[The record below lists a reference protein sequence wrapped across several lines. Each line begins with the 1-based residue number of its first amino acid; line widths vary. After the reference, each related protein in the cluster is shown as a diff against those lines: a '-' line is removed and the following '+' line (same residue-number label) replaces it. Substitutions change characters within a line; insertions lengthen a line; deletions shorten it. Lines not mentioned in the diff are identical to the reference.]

1 MKPTIK
7 DVAKKA
13 NVSVATVSRVL
24 HNLPGYS
31 EKTRQKVLKVIE
43 EMGYHP
49 NAIARGL
56 ISKRTHTIGVLFP
69 NVSSMFSS
77 KVLRGIEHSTHQRDY
92 SVVVCN
98 TDKDGRRTMKYLHV
112 LWEKRVD
119 GIIFVS
125 EVMKEEYHATL
136 TSMNIPV
143 VLLSTFSP
151 QYPFPYMK
159 VDDKQAAY
167 DATEYLI
174 KQGHMQIAMI
184 GGTKSDPLAGAPR
197 IEGYLQALQD
207 YGLPVQKDLMA
218 YGNFGYHSGRR
229 AMEKL
234 LHTGSSFTAVFAASD
249 EMAAGALS
257 VAYQQGIKVPDELSV
272 IGYDNLQIAE
282 MSIPPLTTV
291 AQPLFEMGK
300 WAAEM
305 VTTMIE
311 TGKPAQSRI
320 VPHTIVERE
329 SVKSILPN

>member
-1 MKPTIK
+1 MRPTIK

-56 ISKRTHTIGVLFP
+56 INKRTQTIGVLFP

-77 KVLRGIEHSTHQRDY
+77 KVLRGIEYATHLRDY
-92 SVVVCN
+92 SVMVCN
-98 TDKDGRRTMKYLHV
+98 TDKDGKRTMKYLHV
-112 LWEKRVD
+112 LWEKQVD

-151 QYPFPYMK
+151 QYPFPYVK

-174 KQGHMQIAMI
+174 KRGHRQIAMI
-184 GGTKSDPLAGAPR
+184 GGTKSDPLAGVPR
-197 IEGYLQALQD
+197 VEGYLQALRD
-207 YGLPVQKDLMA
+207 YGIPVQEDLIA
-218 YGNFGYHSGRR
+218 YGDFGYHSGCR
-229 AMEKL
+229 AMETL
-234 LHTGSSFTAVFAASD
+234 FHTAPHFTAVFAASD

-257 VAYQQGIKVPDELSV
+257 VAYQKGIKVPDDLSV

-291 AQPLFEMGK
+291 AQPLFDMGK
-300 WAAEM
+300 WSAEM
-305 VTTMIE
+305 LMTMIE
-311 TGKPAQSRI
+311 TGDQVRSRI
-320 VPHTIVERE
+320 VPHTIVERK
-329 SVKSILPN
+329 SVKSILQE

>member
-1 MKPTIK
+1 MRPTIK

-24 HNLPGYS
+24 HNQPGYS

-56 ISKRTHTIGVLFP
+56 INKRTQTIGVLFP

-77 KVLRGIEHSTHQRDY
+77 KVLRGIEHATHHRDY

-98 TDKDGRRTMKYLHV
+98 TDKDGRRTMKYLNV
-112 LWEKRVD
+112 LWEKQVD

-125 EVMKEEYHATL
+125 ERLKEEYYATL
-136 TSMNIPV
+136 TAMNIPV

-151 QYPFPYMK
+151 EYPFPYIK
-159 VDDKQAAY
+159 VDDQQAAY

-174 KQGHMQIAMI
+174 KQGHRRIALI
-184 GGTKSDPLAGAPR
+184 GGTKSDPLAGIPR
-197 IEGYLQALQD
+197 VEGYRQALQN
-207 YGLPVQKDLMA
+207 YGIPFREELIT
-218 YGNFGYHSGRR
+218 YGDFGYHSGRR

-234 LHTGSSFTAVFAASD
+234 LRTAPGFTAVFAASD

-257 VAYQQGIKVPDELSV
+257 AAYHNGIKVPDELSV
-272 IGYDNLQIAE
+272 IGYDDLQIAE
-282 MSIPPLTTV
+282 MAIPPLTTV
-291 AQPLFEMGK
+291 GQPLFEMGK

-305 VTTMIE
+305 LMNMIK
-311 TGKPAQSRI
+311 TGQAQSKI

-329 SVKSILPN
+329 SVRPPKTH